1 MYTVLSAHSQLNTP
15 EKLAVL
21 KVPSHQRH
29 CIKSICVKQRNQR
42 FLPRYCKLFSMFIK
56 TAKTAITT
64 GLKRIATVLLRC
76 HRHEKCSDCNK
87 VTAPSLII
95 SSEHDC
101 EEGHLLQLSIPA
113 FCSYVMLAPWLIN
126 PSRCTGNNVTL
137 AVDGRAVTFGIAR
150 MGLSG
155 LLHNPVPSLLYQ
167 M

>member
-1 MYTVLSAHSQLNTP
+1 MNFVYTVLSAHSQLNTP

-95 SSEHDC
+95 SSEHAEKKIWFAHPGFQFAHPARLPRNGC
-101 EEGHLLQLSIPA
+101 PPCPPYRGGFKGKGLVGH
-113 FCSYVMLAPWLIN
+113 
-126 PSRCTGNNVTL
+126 
-137 AVDGRAVTFGIAR
+137 
-150 MGLSG
+150 
-155 LLHNPVPSLLYQ
+155 
-167 M
+167 